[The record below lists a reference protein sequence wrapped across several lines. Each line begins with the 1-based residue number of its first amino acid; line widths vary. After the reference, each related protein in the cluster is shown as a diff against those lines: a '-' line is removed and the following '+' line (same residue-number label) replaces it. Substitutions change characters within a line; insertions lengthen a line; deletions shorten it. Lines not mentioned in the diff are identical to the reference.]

1 MTAAVASLFRRL
13 FAAIV
18 LTFSVLVLVGAIG
31 FYLASGSAF
40 AALGIALAGL
50 ALVVA
55 LFGAVALQIES
66 NQLLQ
71 RIAEATEAQGRQAG
85 PAVAAPGLVAG
96 RAPLVP
102 ATSRGVAA
110 PVVSRPA
117 EQPRQPRQGRVEPVV
132 TLKRNA
138 AG

>member
-18 LTFSVLVLVGAIG
+18 LTFAVLVLVGAIG

-110 PVVSRPA
+110 PVVHRPA
-117 EQPRQPRQGRVEPVV
+117 KQPRQGRVEPVV